1 MSEKSC
7 FDKAMSKWVQ
17 NKMIPDYD
25 LANLDRIFIKFIFRA
40 EGARVDR
47 ARFQNPK
54 SQTKG

>member
-1 MSEKSC
+1 MGPK
-7 FDKAMSKWVQ
+7 KT
-17 NKMIPDYD
+17 MIPDSD

>member
-7 FDKAMSKWVQ
+7 FDKAIPKWV
-17 NKMIPDYD
+17 KKKIPDSD
-25 LANLDRIFIKFIFRA
+25 LANLNRIFIKFIFRA